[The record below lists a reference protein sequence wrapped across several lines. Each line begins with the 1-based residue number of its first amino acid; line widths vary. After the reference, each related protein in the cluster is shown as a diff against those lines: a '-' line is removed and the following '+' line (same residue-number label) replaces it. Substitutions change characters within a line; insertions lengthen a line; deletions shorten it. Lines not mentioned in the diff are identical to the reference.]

1 MTASVI
7 NYPSGIITTIGT
19 TVRLKALP
27 FGTRVLPTFTVTAL
41 APAAQTFT
49 TTASV
54 SAGGTS
60 IPVSS
65 VPVALKAGTQLTFS
79 SVTVTV
85 VANTAQTANA
95 ATLSV
100 APVSGSIASAATASY
115 TPAANAI
122 GNTIVFVSPTP
133 VFLDAGEVLSFGGT
147 SVTLTDPVPAG
158 SRVLFCRAL
167 IAAVTA
173 NATASTLG
181 LVNLVGCTDASP
193 SSAPKTID
201 TTNYLSGV
209 GVEMATIGT
218 NRTLNVTFNE
228 IQGDLGGIII
238 KNILFNNDHFNREV
252 YAVVARPNGEK
263 YEGAAIVTSG
273 DGQAPVQEKV
283 TRSAAMQFQGASFIY
298 TPPTSD
304 ATIAASIMAS

>member
-1 MTASVI
+1 MTASII
-7 NYPSGIITTIGT
+7 NYPTGIITTIGT
-19 TVRLKALP
+19 TVRLRPLP
-27 FGTRVLPTFTVTAL
+27 FGTRVLPSFTVTAL

-49 TTASV
+49 TTAST

-85 VANTAQTANA
+85 VAYAPQTANA
-95 ATLSV
+95 ASLTV
-100 APVSGSIASAATASY
+100 APVSGTIASAATASY

-122 GNTIVFVSPTP
+122 GNTMVFVSPTP
-133 VFLDAGEVLSFGGT
+133 TFLDAGEVLSIGGT
-147 SVTLTDPVPAG
+147 SVTLTDQAPIG
-158 SRVLFCRAL
+158 SRILFCRAL
-167 IAAVTA
+167 TAAVTA
-173 NATASTLG
+173 NATATTLG

-238 KNILFNNDHFNREV
+238 KNILFNNAYYNSEI
-252 YAVVARPNGEK
+252 YAVVQRPNGEK

-283 TRSAAMQFQGASFIY
+283 TRSAAMQFQGSSFTY

-304 ATIAASIMAS
+304 ATTAASIMPA